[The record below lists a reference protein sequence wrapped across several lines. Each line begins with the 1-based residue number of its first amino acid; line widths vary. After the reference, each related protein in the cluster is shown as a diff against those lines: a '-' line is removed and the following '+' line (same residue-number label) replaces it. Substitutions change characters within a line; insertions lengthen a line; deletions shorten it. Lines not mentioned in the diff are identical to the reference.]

1 MTGLLAVA
9 VGGALGASLR
19 FGSGLLILRL
29 AGGAY
34 PLGTLF
40 VNVVGSFLMGLAAGH
55 FVLKG
60 GSDEL
65 RLFVMT
71 GLLGGFTTFSA
82 FSLESLMLWQR
93 GEGGVAVLYVAGQVA
108 LCLAAIIAGAKLI
121 RAFA

>member
-1 MTGLLAVA
+1 MSGLLAVA
-9 VGGALGASLR
+9 LGGAIGASLR
-19 FGSGLLILRL
+19 YGSGLLIVRL

-40 VNVVGSFLMGLAAGH
+40 VNVIGSLIMGAVASHFLVRGS
-55 FVLKG
+55 
-60 GSDEL
+60 SDEL

-82 FSLESLMLWQR
+82 FSLETLQLWER
-93 GEGGVAVLYVAGQVA
+93 GESGVAVAYVAGKVI
-108 LCLAAIIAGAKLI
+108 LCLGAVVVGAKLA